1 MAEGKAAI
9 DEWVAWDFLREAID
23 DIRAHL
29 KAGSEGCGTKL
40 TADDCVKVLA
50 CLKMPPRPEGRP
62 PKNGTYRIAFYFRQL
77 QQNGMRPKDAIA
89 DTMKRFA
96 CSRAT
101 VYAAQSK

>member
-23 DIRAHL
+23 DIRAQL

-50 CLKMPPRPEGRP
+50 CLKMPPRPEGR
-62 PKNGTYRIAFYFRQL
+62 QL
-77 QQNGMRPKDAIA
+77 QQHGMRPKDAIA

-101 VYAAQSK
+101 VYAALSK